1 MAKRGYKEWAKHLK
15 KPGKRAAAKIAR
27 KSAKSSLQPW
37 RVHDES

>member
-27 KSAKSSLQPW
+27 KSAKSFITSTL
-37 RVHDES
+37 EGS